1 MKQSLRWIALLVC
14 AAALAPAPAAAET
27 ILDLT
32 PDPPAPAAAPTPAP
46 ADPGF
51 RGEYLRSLADLEEK
65 LVALAEAT
73 PAELYRWRPGDG
85 VRSVGEVYAH
95 VVATNVLLPRLWG
108 APALAGVDAAAL
120 QQAPPEKA
128 QLVALLARSIAHV
141 RNEFEKASPVDLERR
156 VQAFGREATVRE
168 LFFTL
173 ANHMHEHLGQAI
185 AYARMNDVVP
195 PWSAGTAAE
204 H

>member
-1 MKQSLRWIALLVC
+1 MKQPLRWIVLLVF

-32 PDPPAPAAAPTPAP
+32 PDPPAPAAPPAPAP

-51 RGEYLRSLADLEEK
+51 RGEYLRALADLDEK
-65 LVALAEAT
+65 LGALAEAT
-73 PAELYRWRPGDG
+73 PVELYRWRPGEG

-108 APALAGVDAAAL
+108 APALEGVDAAAL

-128 QLVALLARSIAHV
+128 QLVALLDRSIAHV
-141 RNEFEKASPVDLERR
+141 RGEFEKASPVDLERR